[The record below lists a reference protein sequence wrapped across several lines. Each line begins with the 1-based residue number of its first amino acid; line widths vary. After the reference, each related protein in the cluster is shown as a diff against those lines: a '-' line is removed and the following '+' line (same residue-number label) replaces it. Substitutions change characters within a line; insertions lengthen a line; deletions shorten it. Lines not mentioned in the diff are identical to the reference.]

1 MNTLI
6 ASGTDAIR
14 GHGSERRSLALDL
27 KLCLSL
33 NHLSPSEERQAFPAR
48 SSAVASWGRARPGLS
63 PEALLTKQGP
73 ALF

>member
-1 MNTLI
+1 M
-6 ASGTDAIR
+6 ASGHDAIR

-33 NHLSPSEERQAFPAR
+33 NHLSPSEGLHAFPAR
-48 SSAVASWGRARPGLS
+48 SGAVASQGRARPGIF
-63 PEALLTKQGP
+63 PEALLTKQSL